1 MPLCLNLWG
10 SIVLWRALNQISSI
24 LSIFGSRCRSHSS
37 VGLTLRAM
45 LNDVNILFLLVLI
58 VNLFNANTAC

>member
-1 MPLCLNLWG
+1 MPLCLSLWG

-24 LSIFGSRCRSHSS
+24 LSIFDSRCRSHSI

-45 LNDVNILFLLVLI
+45 LNDVNILLLLVLV